1 MKYGYF
7 DTDKR
12 EYVIDRIDTP
22 CSFTNYL
29 GVDDMV
35 AVVNQ
40 TAGGYVYYKSPEYHR
55 ITRFRGNGVPE
66 DRPGQY
72 IYLRDD
78 ESGKYWSVSW
88 QPTGRKLAGVDG
100 VSLAGT
106 EDAAG
111 YRYRARHGLSYSVY
125 ECAAEGIEASQTMFI
140 PRKDAVEL
148 WDVRIRNTTD
158 RPRTISVFSYLEFSF
173 HLISIDNQ
181 NYQMSLYCAGADYQD
196 GIIEEDLHYEENGYQ
211 FFTASFQP
219 DGFDCARDRFL
230 GRYRTESDPEA
241 VERGE
246 CFSSAQKGG
255 NPCAALMKKL
265 TLTPGQEV
273 RLIYTLGE
281 GDRSEGRKMRAKY
294 SDPAVVDDAFREL
307 RRYWDEKCSAVRI
320 STPDKGMNE
329 LINAWNLYQSQ
340 INVLFSRFASFIEVG
355 GRVGLGY
362 RDTAQDAMTI
372 LPSSAEECRWRMS
385 QLLCGLTSYGYGLH
399 LFEPEWFEP
408 QETQSFN
415 SPTIR
420 GASSVSDKVH
430 GLENA
435 CSDDALWLVSSVVE
449 YIRETGD
456 YAFADELYPY
466 ADTYLKV
473 HAEAE
478 IQKKGAPDPENEAAG
493 AASRGGYP
501 ASGAAGSRRSPED
514 SANAVNSAQATG
526 SARAAQSACRYH
538 EDGSDGI
545 LESVY
550 DHLKRILDFSY
561 SHRGQD
567 GICQGLRADWNDCLN
582 LGGGESALVSF
593 LEYWALEN
601 FISLAEKLG
610 REDDVL
616 KYTKQKDEVAKAC
629 ESVLWD
635 DNGGWYIRGIT
646 KHGKKIGTSLDTEGR
661 VHLESNSWAILS
673 GEAPK
678 ERAEKALEA
687 IDRYLFTPY
696 GIRLNAPS
704 YTVPDD
710 DIGFVTRVYP
720 GLKENGSIFS
730 HPNPW
735 AEAAACVVG
744 RGDLAM
750 KFYRALCPYYQN
762 DRMEIRKAEPYSYCQ
777 FIAGPDHTAYGQ
789 ARHPFMTGS
798 GGWSYYAATEYI
810 LGIRPD
816 FDELKIDPCIP
827 ADWKEFTVT
836 RRWRGAEFEI
846 HVTNPDGVMKGV
858 HAMTVDGQPA
868 EHICQMPAGTSHR
881 VEVVMGE

>member
-1 MKYGYF
+1 MQYGHF
-7 DTDKR
+7 DTENR

-78 ESGKYWSVSW
+78 ETGKYWSVSW
-88 QPTGRKLAGVDG
+88 QPVGRKDG
-100 VSLAGT
+100 F
-106 EDAAG
+106 
-111 YRYRARHGLSYSVY
+111 RYTARHGLSYSVY
-125 ECAAEGIEASQTMFI
+125 ECSGEGIEASQTMFI
-140 PRKDAVEL
+140 PRRDPVEL
-148 WDVRIRNTTD
+148 WDVRVKNTSN
-158 RPRTISVFSYLEFSF
+158 RARTISVFSYLEFSF
-173 HLISIDNQ
+173 HLVPIDNQ
-181 NYQMSLYCAGADYQD
+181 NFQMSLYCAGAGYDG
-196 GIIEEDLHYEENGYQ
+196 GIIEEDLHYEENGFQ
-211 FFTASFQP
+211 FFTASFDP
-219 DGFDCARDRFL
+219 DGFDCDRDTFL
-230 GRYRTESDPEA
+230 GAYRSENDPLS
-241 VERGE
+241 VETGT

-265 TLTPGQEV
+265 VLLPGQKV
-273 RLIYTLGE
+273 RLIYLLGE
-281 GDRSEGRKMRAKY
+281 GNREAGKKFREKY
-294 SDPAVVDDAFREL
+294 SNPEKVDDAFL
-307 RRYWDEKCSAVRI
+307 QLKNYWQEKCSAVTVQ
-320 STPDKGMNE
+320 TPDPGMNV
-329 LINAWNLYQSQ
+329 LINTWTLYQSQ

-355 GRVGLGY
+355 GRVGLGF

-385 QLLCGLTSYGYGLH
+385 QLLCGLTSKGYGLH
-399 LFEPEWFEP
+399 LFEPEWFMP
-408 QETQSFN
+408 QTVQSFN

-430 GLENA
+430 GIENA

-456 YAFADELYPY
+456 YAFADRLFPY
-466 ADTYLKV
+466 ADTYLEAHEKAAGKV
-473 HAEAE
+473 QETS
-478 IQKKGAPDPENEAAG
+478 PENDSALT
-493 AASRGGYP
+493 ASRGGYP
-501 ASGAAGSRRSPED
+501 AGDSQEPGRDGSGSCGTAAGGGDHRFRILEYK
-514 SANAVNSAQATG
+514 N
-526 SARAAQSACRYH
+526 
-538 EDGSDGI
+538 DGSDGI

-550 DHLKRILDFSY
+550 DHLKRILDFTWD
-561 SHRGQD
+561 HRGKD
-567 GICQGLRADWNDCLN
+567 GICLGLRADWNDCLN

-593 LEYWALEN
+593 LEYWALGY
-601 FISLAEKLG
+601 FIDLAEKLG
-610 REDDVL
+610 RKEDADR
-616 KYTKQKDEVAKAC
+616 YGRQREEVKKAC
-629 ESVLWD
+629 DLVLWD
-635 DNGGWYIRGIT
+635 QEGGWYIRGIT
-646 KHGKKIGTSLDTEGR
+646 KRGKKIGTHEDQEGR

-673 GEAPK
+673 GEAEG

-687 IDRYLFTPY
+687 IDRYLYTPY

-735 AEAAACVVG
+735 AQAAACLTG

-750 KFYRALCPYYQN
+750 KFYHALCPFYQN
-762 DRMEIRKAEPYSYCQ
+762 DAIDIRQAEPYSYCQ
-777 FIAGPDHTAYGQ
+777 FIAGPDHTAYGR

-798 GGWSYYAATEYI
+798 GGWSYYTATEYI

-816 FDELKIDPCIP
+816 FDELLIDPCIP

-836 RRWRGAEFEI
+836 RRWRGAVYQI
-846 HVTNPDGVMKGV
+846 HVTNPDGVMKGIRSL
-858 HAMTVDGQPA
+858 TVDGVPVS
-868 EHICQMPAGTSHR
+868 HIREQKEGTFHS
-881 VEVVMGE
+881 VEVVMGSRQEG

>member
-7 DTDKR
+7 DTDRR

-29 GVDDMV
+29 GVDDLV

-78 ESGKYWSVSW
+78 ETGRYWSVSW
-88 QPTGRKLAGVDG
+88 QPTGRRLVQADG
-100 VSLAGT
+100 
-106 EDAAG
+106 AASG
-111 YRYRARHGLSYSVY
+111 KSAPECRCRARHGLSYSVY
-125 ECAAEGIEASQTMFI
+125 ECVAEGIEASQTMFI
-140 PRKDAVEL
+140 PRRDPVEL
-148 WDVRIRNTTD
+148 WDVRIRNATD
-158 RPRTISVFSYLEFSF
+158 RPRTLSVFSYLEFSF

-181 NYQMSLYCAGADYQD
+181 NYQMSLYCAGADYED
-196 GIIEEDLHYEENGYQ
+196 GIIEEDLHYEENGFQ
-211 FFTASFQP
+211 FFTSSFEP
-219 DGFDCARDRFL
+219 DGYDCERDRFL
-230 GRYRTESDPEA
+230 GQYRTESNPEA
-241 VERGE
+241 VEKGR

-255 NPCAALMKKL
+255 NPCAVLMKKL
-265 TLTPGQEV
+265 TLSPGEEA
-273 RLIYTLGE
+273 RLVYMLGE
-281 GDRSEGRKMRAKY
+281 GDRKAGRIMREKY
-294 SDPAVVDDAFREL
+294 RNPSAVDDAFAGL
-307 RRYWDEKCSAVRI
+307 KKYWDGKCSAVRI
-320 STPDKGMNE
+320 RTPDAGMNE
-329 LINAWNLYQSQ
+329 MINTWTLYQSQ

-362 RDTAQDAMTI
+362 RDTAQDSMTI
-372 LPSSAEECRWRMS
+372 LPSSAEECRRRMT
-385 QLLCGLTSYGYGLH
+385 QLLCGLTSKGYGLH

-408 QETQSFN
+408 EKTQSFH

-430 GLENA
+430 GVESA
-435 CSDDALWLVSSVVE
+435 CSDDALWLVSAVVE

-456 YAFADELYPY
+456 LSFAGEMYPY
-466 ADTYLKV
+466 ADTYLEAHAKAQSGGRGACSPEDAA
-473 HAEAE
+473 AEAASA
-478 IQKKGAPDPENEAAG
+478 GGYPAAGRGGSPENEAA
-493 AASRGGYP
+493 P
-501 ASGAAGSRRSPED
+501 AYR
-514 SANAVNSAQATG
+514 T
-526 SARAAQSACRYH
+526 
-538 EDGSDGI
+538 DGSDGI

-550 DHLKRILDFSY
+550 DHLKRILDFSF
-561 SHRGQD
+561 SHRGKD

-582 LGGGESALVSF
+582 LGGGESAMVSF
-593 LEYWALEN
+593 LEYWALGN
-601 FISLAEKLG
+601 FIALAEKLG
-610 REDDVL
+610 RNRDVR
-616 KYTKQKDEVAKAC
+616 KYSSQREEVKKAC

-635 DNGGWYIRGIT
+635 EEGGWYIRGIT
-646 KHGKKIGTSLDTEGR
+646 KRGKKIGTSKDLEGR

-678 ERAEKALEA
+678 ERAEQALRA

-735 AEAAACVVG
+735 AQAAACVLG
-744 RGDLAM
+744 SGDMAM

-762 DRMEIRKAEPYSYCQ
+762 DRIEVRKAEPYSYCQ

-798 GGWSYYAATEYI
+798 GGWSYLAATEYI

-816 FDELKIDPCIP
+816 FDELKVDPCIP

-836 RRWRGAEFEI
+836 RQWRGAVYEI

-858 HAMTVDGQPA
+858 RKLTVDGQAA
-868 EHICQMPAGTSHR
+868 ERILQTPEGTFHK
-881 VEVVMGE
+881 VEAVMGGE

>member
-1 MKYGYF
+1 MKYGHF

-88 QPTGRKLAGVDG
+88 QPTGRKLGG
-100 VSLAGT
+100 S
-106 EDAAG
+106 
-111 YRYRARHGLSYSVY
+111 YRYSARHGLSYSVY
-125 ECAAEGIEASQTMFI
+125 ECSTEGIEASQTMFI

-148 WDVRIRNTTD
+148 WDVRIRNTSD
-158 RPRTISVFSYLEFSF
+158 RPRMISVFSYLEFSF
-173 HLISIDNQ
+173 HLVSIDNQ
-181 NYQMSLYCAGADYQD
+181 NYQMSLYCAGADYED

-211 FFTASFQP
+211 FFTASFDP
-219 DGFDCARDRFL
+219 DGFDCERDRFL

-265 TLTPGQEV
+265 LLQPGEEV
-273 RLIYTLGE
+273 RLIYILGE
-281 GDRSEGRKMRAKY
+281 GDRSEGRKMREKY
-294 SDPAVVDDAFREL
+294 SDFAAVDDAFLQL
-307 RRYWDEKCSAVRI
+307 RKYWDEKCSAVHI
-320 STPDKGMNE
+320 TTPDAGMNE
-329 LINAWNLYQSQ
+329 LINSWTLYQSQ

-372 LPSSAEECRWRMS
+372 LPSSAEECKWRMS

-466 ADTYLKV
+466 ADTYLKA

-478 IQKKGAPDPENEAAG
+478 KQTKGASDPENEAASS
-493 AASRGGYP
+493 ASRGGYP
-501 ASGAAGSRRSPED
+501 AAGATGRRRS
-514 SANAVNSAQATG
+514 SG
-526 SARAAQSACRYH
+526 KYR

-561 SHRGQD
+561 AHRGQD

-593 LEYWALEN
+593 LEYWALDN
-601 FISLAEKLG
+601 FISLAEKLD
-610 REDDVL
+610 RDEDVQ
-616 KYTKQKDEVAKAC
+616 KYTEQKEEVAKAC

-635 DNGGWYIRGIT
+635 DEGSWYIRGIT
-646 KHGKKIGTSLDTEGR
+646 KHGKKIGTSRDQEGR
-661 VHLESNSWAILS
+661 VHLESNSWAVLS

-735 AEAAACVVG
+735 AEAAACVIG

-762 DRMEIRKAEPYSYCQ
+762 DKMEIRKAEPYSYCQ

-810 LGIRPD
+810 LGIQPD
-816 FDELKIDPCIP
+816 FDGLMADPCIP

-858 HAMTVDGQPA
+858 RSMTVDGKPA
-868 EHICQMPAGTSHR
+868 ERISQEPAGTRHT